1 MKYAVGLLIFL
12 CVTQGLAY
20 PGVGDKVQW
29 TGTIRLLDGSNTP
42 VHISKEVS
50 AFNARTHMWTIKLET
65 TLGEK
70 KSSKVMEVAE
80 LYTPE
85 KFKTLIAGCL
95 SQGGVLEKITAPAG
109 TYETCK
115 ITETTP
121 EGLVVEKWWGDIPF
135 GVVSKST
142 KDFTTKV
149 DLKDLDSLLA
159 GL

>member
-1 MKYAVGLLIFL
+1 MKYAVGLLLFL
-12 CVTQGLAY
+12 CVTQSLAY

-29 TGTIRLLDGSNTP
+29 TGIIRLLDGSSTP

-50 AFNARTHMWTIKLET
+50 AFNTQTQMWTIKLET

-70 KSSKVMEVAE
+70 KSSKVIEVAE
-80 LYTPE
+80 LYTPD
-85 KFKTLIAGCL
+85 KFQSLL
-95 SQGGVLEKITAPAG
+95 SECTSKGGSREKITAPAG
-109 TYETCK
+109 TYDTCK

-121 EGLVVEKWWGDIPF
+121 EGLIVEKWWGDIPF